1 MVIKEGATV
10 KAGDTI
16 GKVGDSAMVEV
27 AEEPHLHFEVTVKD
41 IQTDPL
47 TCFSEKDLK
56 ALTVD
61 TAYED

>member
-1 MVIKEGATV
+1 
-10 KAGDTI
+10 
-16 GKVGDSAMVEV
+16 MVEV